1 MPGVR
6 GVMYLAPCWTTTVR
20 GYAVITAFG
29 LTCASLIAQGA
40 NECIGNDHAQSH
52 SEGKNMTIPQIPC
65 LAYSA
70 PAQPIPLEYLQL
82 ASFDEPPEVRKE
94 RADNGSFIS
103 KSSTKQNMYAF
114 TVYHANTSIPRRY
127 TLYTLTP
134 TARTKWYNAL
144 VDAIGV
150 RKARQDANMVFALPR
165 RSSACLIIKP
175 SGMDHKRLTMAFS
188 ACLRAPHLPQGCI
201 LLVVSFVPLTFVGLL
216 AFFSSINIDGTHSIS
231 KAELLCCRLYER
243 YIRWYPCRV
252 L

>member
-1 MPGVR
+1 
-6 GVMYLAPCWTTTVR
+6 MYLAPCWTTTVR
-20 GYAVITAFG
+20 GYAVIQVFG

-52 SEGKNMTIPQIPC
+52 SEGKNMTILQYTFLLIQH
-65 LAYSA
+65 

-94 RADNGSFIS
+94 RADNGSFINI
-103 KSSTKQNMYAF
+103 SSTKQNMYAF
-114 TVYHANTSIPRRY
+114 TIYHANTSIPRRY
-127 TLYTLTP
+127 TLYTPTP

-150 RKARQDANMVFALPR
+150 RKARQDANKVFAVPCQ
-165 RSSACLIIKP
+165 SSTCLIIES

-201 LLVVSFVPLTFVGLL
+201 LPAVFFVPLTFVGLL
-216 AFFSSINIDGTHSIS
+216 ALFS
-231 KAELLCCRLYER
+231 
-243 YIRWYPCRV
+243 
-252 L
+252 